1 MCNSVSATFDIGKLK
16 AFNKFKESSYWRS
29 GIKTVCDDDIE
40 IDRVVERF
48 YGKVVAKTK
57 SQDQVREVMYNL
69 PKYIP
74 ITRIP
79 PTGRTFYFHML
90 RVYLLINTWKQ
101 LRQLLEFDKFGF
113 FKDENGNITAIITDK
128 EHAPKYRLQ
137 EMKCSFQKPNRA
149 GLLCTGCSGS
159 KSGFPCTE
167 LCKGVVNVVTIA
179 VKYAVPPPNALFTLV
194 LRLRKS

>member
-1 MCNSVSATFDIGKLK
+1 MFIQSCLIWMCNSVSATFGIGKLK

-74 ITRIP
+74 MT
-79 PTGRTFYFHML
+79 
-90 RVYLLINTWKQ
+90 
-101 LRQLLEFDKFGF
+101 
-113 FKDENGNITAIITDK
+113 
-128 EHAPKYRLQ
+128 
-137 EMKCSFQKPNRA
+137 
-149 GLLCTGCSGS
+149 
-159 KSGFPCTE
+159 
-167 LCKGVVNVVTIA
+167 
-179 VKYAVPPPNALFTLV
+179 
-194 LRLRKS
+194 